1 MVPAVSTL
9 EMIEPDIM
17 PSRPEAK
24 MQTFAAPPRKV
35 AITLGDPVPQPVIV
49 PLAAPMARVVAVSD
63 SLGVIA
69 VAHRPIKDKLGTVSI
84 FGIDAQGKSVSQPAP
99 PAPPAPAPVAGAP
112 APPLGAAPA
121 KCT

>member
-35 AITLGDPVPQPVIV
+35 PHSANAML
-49 PLAAPMARVVAVSD
+49 M
-63 SLGVIA
+63 
-69 VAHRPIKDKLGTVSI
+69 KN
-84 FGIDAQGKSVSQPAP
+84 F
-99 PAPPAPAPVAGAP
+99 PAPVIISAVP
-112 APPLGAAPA
+112 NTRKPITVSA
-121 KCT
+121 KAWIGMPSRLSPDST

>member
-35 AITLGDPVPQPVIV
+35 PHSANAMLMKN
-49 PLAAPMARVVAVSD
+49 L
-63 SLGVIA
+63 
-69 VAHRPIKDKLGTVSI
+69 
-84 FGIDAQGKSVSQPAP
+84 
-99 PAPPAPAPVAGAP
+99 PAPVIISAVP
-112 APPLGAAPA
+112 NTRKPITVSA
-121 KCT
+121 KAWIGMPSRLSPDST